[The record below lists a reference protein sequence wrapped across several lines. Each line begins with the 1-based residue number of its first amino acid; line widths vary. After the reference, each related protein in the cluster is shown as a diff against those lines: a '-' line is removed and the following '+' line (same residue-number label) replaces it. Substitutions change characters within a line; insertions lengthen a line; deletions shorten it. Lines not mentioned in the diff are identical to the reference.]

1 MFDGLFE
8 IIGSIVLFVGYIVGN
23 NSFPTPLT
31 SAEEREYIDK
41 FKAGDLEAKNILI
54 ERNLRLVVHIAKK
67 FSSIKEVEDL
77 ISVGTIGLIKGI
89 ESFDYTK
96 GTKLATYAARCIE
109 NEILML
115 IRNTKKIK
123 NEVFLQDP
131 IGTDKDGNEI
141 SLIDILNSG
150 EDTIIDIVE
159 QKIAINKMY
168 KKLGNVLNE
177 KEQIIIKLRYGLIDG
192 KIKTQK
198 EIAKKLNISRSY
210 VSRIEKKALTKLNRE
225 LLFKK

>member
-1 MFDGLFE
+1 M
-8 IIGSIVLFVGYIVGN
+8 IGSIFSIIGAIILFTGYIVGN
-23 NSFPTPLT
+23 NSFPVPLN
-31 SAEEREYIDK
+31 SAEEKEYINR
-41 FKAGDLEAKNILI
+41 FKSGDMSAKNILI

-67 FSSIKEVEDL
+67 FSSIKDVEDL

-89 ESFDYTK
+89 ESFDYNK

-115 IRNTKKIK
+115 IRNSKKVR

-131 IGTDKDGNEI
+131 IGTDKEGNEI

-159 QKIAINKMY
+159 QKITIKKMY
-168 KKLGNVLNE
+168 EKLNAILNE

-210 VSRIEKKALTKLNRE
+210 VSRIEKKALIKLNKE
-225 LLFKK
+225 LLLKK

>member
-1 MFDGLFE
+1 MLDGIFE
-8 IIGSIVLFVGYIVGN
+8 IISGVVLFVGYIVGN

-31 SAEEREYIDK
+31 SAEEKEYIDK
-41 FKAGDLEAKNILI
+41 FKSGDLEAKNILI

-115 IRNTKKIK
+115 IRNTKKTK

-131 IGTDKDGNEI
+131 IGTDKEGNEI
-141 SLIDILNSG
+141 SLIDILNSS
-150 EDTIIDIVE
+150 EDTIIDVVE
-159 QKIAINKMY
+159 QKMAIKKMY
-168 KKLGNVLNE
+168 IKLNNVLNE
-177 KEQIIIKLRYGLIDG
+177 KEKIIIKLRYGLIDG

-210 VSRIEKKALTKLNRE
+210 VSRIEKKALNKLNKE
-225 LLFKK
+225 LLLKR

>member
-1 MFDGLFE
+1 M
-8 IIGSIVLFVGYIVGN
+8 IGSFFGIMGAVILFTGYIVGN
-23 NSFPTPLT
+23 NSFPVPL
-31 SAEEREYIDK
+31 SSSEEREYINK
-41 FKAGDLEAKNILI
+41 FKLGDLDAKNILI

-89 ESFDYTK
+89 ESFDYNK

-115 IRNTKKIK
+115 IRNSKKSK
-123 NEVFLQDP
+123 NEVFLQEP
-131 IGTDKDGNEI
+131 IGTDKEGNEI

-159 QKIAINKMY
+159 QKIAIKKMY
-168 KKLGNVLNE
+168 IKLENVLNE
-177 KEQIIIKLRYGLIDG
+177 KEKIIIKLRYGLIDG

-210 VSRIEKKALTKLNRE
+210 VSRIEKKALNKLNKE
-225 LLFKK
+225 LLVKI

>member
-1 MFDGLFE
+1 M
-8 IIGSIVLFVGYIVGN
+8 GSVVLFVGYIVGN

-31 SAEEREYIDK
+31 SEQEKEYIDR

-67 FSSIKEVEDL
+67 FSSIKDVEDL

-89 ESFDYTK
+89 ESFDYVK

-115 IRNTKKIK
+115 IRNTKKTK

-131 IGTDKDGNEI
+131 IGTDKEGNEI
-141 SLIDILNSG
+141 SLIDILNSSD
-150 EDTIIDIVE
+150 DTIIDIVE
-159 QKIAINKMY
+159 QKLTIKKMY
-168 KKLGNVLNE
+168 KKLNNILNE
-177 KEQIIIKLRYGLIDG
+177 KEQIIIKLRYGLI
-192 KIKTQK
+192 
-198 EIAKKLNISRSY
+198 
-210 VSRIEKKALTKLNRE
+210 
-225 LLFKK
+225 

>member
-1 MFDGLFE
+1 M
-8 IIGSIVLFVGYIVGN
+8 IGSLFSIISNVILFTGYIVGN
-23 NSFPTPLT
+23 NSFPVPLT
-31 SAEEREYIDK
+31 TSEEKEYIDRY
-41 FKAGDLEAKNILI
+41 KAGDLEAKNILI

-77 ISVGTIGLIKGI
+77 ISVGSIGLIKGI

-115 IRNTKKIK
+115 IRNSKKTK

-131 IGTDKDGNEI
+131 IGTDKEGNEI

-150 EDTIIDIVE
+150 EDTIVDIVE
-159 QKIAINKMY
+159 QKLAIKKMY
-168 KKLGNVLNE
+168 SKLKDVLNE
-177 KEQIIIKLRYGLIDG
+177 KEQIIIKLRYGLVDG

-210 VSRIEKKALTKLNRE
+210 VSRIEKKALNKLNKE
-225 LLFKK
+225 LLLKK

>member
-1 MFDGLFE
+1 M
-8 IIGSIVLFVGYIVGN
+8 IGSLFSIISNVILFTGYIVGN
-23 NSFPTPLT
+23 NSFPVPLT
-31 SAEEREYIDK
+31 TSEEKEYIDRY
-41 FKAGDLEAKNILI
+41 KAGDLEAKNILI

-77 ISVGTIGLIKGI
+77 ISVGSIGLIKGI

-115 IRNTKKIK
+115 IRNSKKTK

-131 IGTDKDGNEI
+131 IGTDKEGNEI

-150 EDTIIDIVE
+150 EDTIVDIVE
-159 QKIAINKMY
+159 QKLAIKKMY
-168 KKLGNVLNE
+168 SKLNDVLNE
-177 KEQIIIKLRYGLIDG
+177 KEQIIIKLRYGLVDG

-210 VSRIEKKALTKLNRE
+210 VSRIEKKALNKLNKE
-225 LLFKK
+225 LLLKN

>member
-1 MFDGLFE
+1 MINSLLNVIGNTILFT
-8 IIGSIVLFVGYIVGN
+8 GYIVGN
-23 NSFPTPLT
+23 SSFPNPLT
-31 SAEEREYIDK
+31 SSEEKEYINK
-41 FKAGDLEAKNILI
+41 FKSGDLSAKDILI

-67 FSSIKEVEDL
+67 FSSVKEIEDL

-89 ESFDYTK
+89 ESFDFKK

-115 IRNTKKIK
+115 IRNSKKFK
-123 NEVFLQDP
+123 NEVFLQDS
-131 IGTDKDGNEI
+131 IGTDKEGNEI

-150 EDTIIDIVE
+150 EDSIIDTVE
-159 QKIAINKMY
+159 QKLVVKKMY
-168 KKLGNVLNE
+168 NKLNDILSE

-192 KIKTQK
+192 EIKTQK

-210 VSRIEKKALTKLNRE
+210 VSRIEKKALIKLNKE
-225 LLFKK
+225 LKLKR

>member
-1 MFDGLFE
+1 M
-8 IIGSIVLFVGYIVGN
+8 IGSIFGIIGAIILFTGYIVGN
-23 NSFPTPLT
+23 NSFPVPLS
-31 SAEEREYIDK
+31 SAEEKEYINR
-41 FKAGDLEAKNILI
+41 FKSGDMNAKNILI

-67 FSSIKEVEDL
+67 FSSIKDVEDL

-89 ESFDYTK
+89 ESFDYNK

-115 IRNTKKIK
+115 IRNSKKVR

-131 IGTDKDGNEI
+131 IGTDKEGNEI

-159 QKIAINKMY
+159 QKITIKKMY
-168 KKLGNVLNE
+168 EKLNDILNE
-177 KEQIIIKLRYGLIDG
+177 KEQIIIKLRYGLVDG

-210 VSRIEKKALTKLNRE
+210 VSRIEKKALTKLNKE
-225 LLFKK
+225 LLLKK

>member
-1 MFDGLFE
+1 MISGFFNIIANVILFT
-8 IIGSIVLFVGYIVGN
+8 GYIVGN
-23 NSFPTPLT
+23 NSFPVPLT
-31 SAEEREYIDK
+31 SSEEKEYINR
-41 FKAGDLEAKNILI
+41 FKSGDLNAKNILI

-96 GTKLATYAARCIE
+96 GTKLATYASRCIE

-115 IRNTKKIK
+115 IRNSKKNK
-123 NEVFLQDP
+123 NEVFLQEP
-131 IGTDKDGNEI
+131 IGVDKEGNEI

-150 EDTIIDIVE
+150 EDTIVDIVE
-159 QKIAINKMY
+159 QKLAIKKMY
-168 KKLGNVLNE
+168 NKLNDILSE

-198 EIAKKLNISRSY
+198 EIAKNLNISRSY
-210 VSRIEKKALTKLNRE
+210 VSRIEKKALEKLNKE

>member
-1 MFDGLFE
+1 MFDGIFE
-8 IIGSIVLFVGYIVGN
+8 IISGVVLFVGYIVGN

-31 SAEEREYIDK
+31 SAEEKEYIDK
-41 FKAGDLEAKNILI
+41 FKSGDLEAKNILI

-115 IRNTKKIK
+115 IRNTKKTK

-131 IGTDKDGNEI
+131 IGTDKEGNEI
-141 SLIDILNSG
+141 SLIDILNSS
-150 EDTIIDIVE
+150 EDTIIDVVE
-159 QKIAINKMY
+159 QKMAIKKMY
-168 KKLGNVLNE
+168 IKLNNVLNE
-177 KEQIIIKLRYGLIDG
+177 KEKIIIKLRYGLIDG

-210 VSRIEKKALTKLNRE
+210 VSRIEKKALNKLNKE
-225 LLFKK
+225 LLLKR

>member
-1 MFDGLFE
+1 MISGFFNIIANVILFT
-8 IIGSIVLFVGYIVGN
+8 GYIVGN
-23 NSFPTPLT
+23 NSFPVPLT
-31 SAEEREYIDK
+31 SSEEKEYINR
-41 FKAGDLEAKNILI
+41 FKSGDLNAKNILI

-96 GTKLATYAARCIE
+96 GTKLATYASRCIE

-115 IRNTKKIK
+115 IRNSKKNK
-123 NEVFLQDP
+123 NEVFLQEP
-131 IGTDKDGNEI
+131 IGVDKEGNEI

-150 EDTIIDIVE
+150 EDTIVDIVE
-159 QKIAINKMY
+159 QKLAIKKMY
-168 KKLGNVLNE
+168 NKLNDILSE

-210 VSRIEKKALTKLNRE
+210 VSRIEKKALEKLNKE

>member
-1 MFDGLFE
+1 MISGLIN
-8 IIGSIVLFVGYIVGN
+8 IIGSVTLFTGYIVGN
-23 NSFPTPLT
+23 NSFPTPL
-31 SAEEREYIDK
+31 SDKEERDCIDR
-41 FKAGDLEAKNILI
+41 FKSGDLEAKNMLI

-67 FSSIKEVEDL
+67 FSSIKDVEDL
-77 ISVGTIGLIKGI
+77 ISVGTIGLIKAI
-89 ESFDYTK
+89 ESFDNKK
-96 GTKLATYAARCIE
+96 GAKLATYASRCIE

-131 IGTDKDGNEI
+131 IGTDKEGNEI

-150 EDTIIDIVE
+150 DDPIADIVE
-159 QKIAINKMY
+159 ERLII
-168 KKLGNVLNE
+168 KKLYGKLKDILTE
-177 KEQIIIKLRYGLIDG
+177 KEQVIIKLRYGLVDG

-210 VSRIEKKALTKLNRE
+210 VSRIEKKALIKLNKE
-225 LLFKK
+225 LILKK

>member
-1 MFDGLFE
+1 MISGFFNIIANVILFT
-8 IIGSIVLFVGYIVGN
+8 GYIVGN
-23 NSFPTPLT
+23 NSFQVPLT
-31 SAEEREYIDK
+31 SSEEKEYINR
-41 FKAGDLEAKNILI
+41 FKSGDLNAKNILI

-96 GTKLATYAARCIE
+96 GTKLATYASRCIE

-115 IRNTKKIK
+115 IRNSKKNK
-123 NEVFLQDP
+123 NEVFLQEP
-131 IGTDKDGNEI
+131 IGVDKEGNEI

-150 EDTIIDIVE
+150 EDTIVDIVE
-159 QKIAINKMY
+159 QKLAIKKMY
-168 KKLGNVLNE
+168 NKLNDILSE

-210 VSRIEKKALTKLNRE
+210 VSRIEKKALEKLNKE

>member
-1 MFDGLFE
+1 MLDNLFE
-8 IIGSIVLFVGYIVGN
+8 IIGSVVLFVGYIVGN
-23 NSFPTPLT
+23 NSLPTPFT
-31 SAEEREYIDK
+31 SEQEKEYIDR

-67 FSSIKEVEDL
+67 FSSIKDVEDL

-89 ESFDYTK
+89 ESFDYVK

-115 IRNTKKIK
+115 IRNTKKTK

-131 IGTDKDGNEI
+131 IGTDKEGNEI
-141 SLIDILNSG
+141 SLIDILNSSD
-150 EDTIIDIVE
+150 DTIIDIVE
-159 QKIAINKMY
+159 QKLTINKMY
-168 KKLGNVLNE
+168 KKLNNILNE

-210 VSRIEKKALTKLNRE
+210 VSRIEKKALSKLNKE

>member
-1 MFDGLFE
+1 MLDNLFE
-8 IIGSIVLFVGYIVGN
+8 IISSVVLFVGYIVGN

-31 SAEEREYIDK
+31 SEQEKEYIDR

-67 FSSIKEVEDL
+67 FSSIKDVEDL

-89 ESFDYTK
+89 ESFDYVK

-115 IRNTKKIK
+115 IRNSKKIK

-131 IGTDKDGNEI
+131 IGTDKEGNEI
-141 SLIDILNSG
+141 SLIDILNSSD
-150 EDTIIDIVE
+150 DTIIDIVE
-159 QKIAINKMY
+159 QKLTIKKMY
-168 KKLGNVLNE
+168 KKLNNILSE

-192 KIKTQK
+192 KVKTQK

-210 VSRIEKKALTKLNRE
+210 VSRIEKKALSKLNKE
-225 LLFKK
+225 LLLKK

>member
-1 MFDGLFE
+1 MLDNLFE
-8 IIGSIVLFVGYIVGN
+8 IISSVVLFVGYIVGN

-31 SAEEREYIDK
+31 SEQEKEYIDR

-67 FSSIKEVEDL
+67 FSSIKDVEDL

-89 ESFDYTK
+89 ESFDYVK

-115 IRNTKKIK
+115 IRNSKKTK

-131 IGTDKDGNEI
+131 IGTDKEGNEI
-141 SLIDILNSG
+141 SLIDILNSSD
-150 EDTIIDIVE
+150 DTIIDIVE
-159 QKIAINKMY
+159 QKLTIKKMY
-168 KKLGNVLNE
+168 KKLNNILSE

-192 KIKTQK
+192 KVKTQK

-210 VSRIEKKALTKLNRE
+210 VSRIEKKALSKLNKE
-225 LLFKK
+225 LLLKK

>member
-1 MFDGLFE
+1 M
-8 IIGSIVLFVGYIVGN
+8 IGSLLSTVFNIFIFAGYIVGN
-23 NSFPTPLT
+23 NSFPVPL
-31 SAEEREYIDK
+31 SSIEEKKYISQYK
-41 FKAGDLEAKNILI
+41 SGDLTAKNILI

-96 GTKLATYAARCIE
+96 GTKLATYASRCIE

-115 IRNTKKIK
+115 IRNNKKNR
-123 NEVFLQDP
+123 NEVFLQEP
-131 IGTDKDGNEI
+131 IGIDKEGNEI

-150 EDTIIDIVE
+150 EDTILDIVE
-159 QKIAINKMY
+159 QKLSINKMY
-168 KKLGNVLNE
+168 SKFNDILNE

-210 VSRIEKKALTKLNRE
+210 VSRIEKKALNKLNRG
-225 LLFKK
+225 LLSNK

>member
-1 MFDGLFE
+1 MISGFFNIIANVILFT
-8 IIGSIVLFVGYIVGN
+8 GYIVGN
-23 NSFPTPLT
+23 NSFPVPLT
-31 SAEEREYIDK
+31 SSEEKEYINR
-41 FKAGDLEAKNILI
+41 FKSGDLNAKNILI

-96 GTKLATYAARCIE
+96 GTKLATYASRCIE

-115 IRNTKKIK
+115 IRNSKKNK
-123 NEVFLQDP
+123 NEVFLQEP
-131 IGTDKDGNEI
+131 IGVDKEGNEI

-150 EDTIIDIVE
+150 EDTIVDIVE
-159 QKIAINKMY
+159 QKLAIKKMY
-168 KKLGNVLNE
+168 NKLNDILSE

-198 EIAKKLNISRSY
+198 EIANKLNNSRAY
-210 VSRIEKKALTKLNRE
+210 VSRIEKMALEKLNKE

>member
-1 MFDGLFE
+1 M
-8 IIGSIVLFVGYIVGN
+8 
-23 NSFPTPLT
+23 
-31 SAEEREYIDK
+31 
-41 FKAGDLEAKNILI
+41 EAKNILI

-67 FSSIKEVEDL
+67 FSSIKDVEDL

-89 ESFDYTK
+89 ESFDYVK

-115 IRNTKKIK
+115 IRNTKKTK

-131 IGTDKDGNEI
+131 IGTDKEGNEI
-141 SLIDILNSG
+141 SLIDILNSSD
-150 EDTIIDIVE
+150 DTIIDIVE
-159 QKIAINKMY
+159 QKLTIKKMY
-168 KKLGNVLNE
+168 KKLNNILNE

-210 VSRIEKKALTKLNRE
+210 VSRIEKKALSKLNKE

>member
-1 MFDGLFE
+1 MISGFLNIIANVILFT
-8 IIGSIVLFVGYIVGN
+8 GYIVGN
-23 NSFPTPLT
+23 NSFPVPLT
-31 SAEEREYIDK
+31 SSEEKEYINR
-41 FKAGDLEAKNILI
+41 FKSGDLSAKNILI

-96 GTKLATYAARCIE
+96 GTKLATYASRCIE

-115 IRNTKKIK
+115 IRNSKKNK
-123 NEVFLQDP
+123 NEVFLQEP
-131 IGTDKDGNEI
+131 IGVDKEGNEI

-150 EDTIIDIVE
+150 EDTIVDIVE
-159 QKIAINKMY
+159 QKIAIKKMY
-168 KKLGNVLNE
+168 SKLNDILSE

-210 VSRIEKKALTKLNRE
+210 VSRIEKKALDKLNKE

>member
-1 MFDGLFE
+1 M
-8 IIGSIVLFVGYIVGN
+8 IGSLFSIISNVILFTGYIVGN
-23 NSFPTPLT
+23 NSFPVPLT
-31 SAEEREYIDK
+31 TSEEKEYIDRY
-41 FKAGDLEAKNILI
+41 KAGDLEAKNILI

-77 ISVGTIGLIKGI
+77 ISVGSIGLIKGI

-115 IRNTKKIK
+115 IRNSKKTK

-131 IGTDKDGNEI
+131 IGTDKEGNEI

-150 EDTIIDIVE
+150 EDTIVDIVE
-159 QKIAINKMY
+159 QKLAIKKMY
-168 KKLGNVLNE
+168 SKLNDVLNE
-177 KEQIIIKLRYGLIDG
+177 KEQIIIKLRYGLVDG

-210 VSRIEKKALTKLNRE
+210 VSRIEKKALNKLNKE
-225 LLFKK
+225 LLLKK

>member
-1 MFDGLFE
+1 MISGFFNIIANVILFT
-8 IIGSIVLFVGYIVGN
+8 GYIVGN
-23 NSFPTPLT
+23 NSFPVPLT
-31 SAEEREYIDK
+31 SSEEKEYINR
-41 FKAGDLEAKNILI
+41 FKSGDLNAKNILI

-96 GTKLATYAARCIE
+96 GTKLATYASRCIE

-115 IRNTKKIK
+115 IRNSKKNK
-123 NEVFLQDP
+123 NEVFLQEP
-131 IGTDKDGNEI
+131 IGVDKEGNEI
-141 SLIDILNSG
+141 SLIDILNGG
-150 EDTIIDIVE
+150 EDTIVDIVE
-159 QKIAINKMY
+159 QKLAIKKMY
-168 KKLGNVLNE
+168 NKLNDILSE

-210 VSRIEKKALTKLNRE
+210 VSRIEKKALEKLNKE

>member
-1 MFDGLFE
+1 MLDNVFE
-8 IIGSIVLFVGYIVGN
+8 IICSVVLFIGYIVGN
-23 NSFPTPLT
+23 NSFPNPLT
-31 SAEEREYIDK
+31 SEQEKKYIDR
-41 FKAGDLEAKNILI
+41 FKAGDLKAKNILI

-67 FSSIKEVEDL
+67 FSSIKDVEDL

-89 ESFDYTK
+89 ESFDYVK

-115 IRNTKKIK
+115 IRNSKKTK

-131 IGTDKDGNEI
+131 IGTDKEGNEI
-141 SLIDILNSG
+141 SLIDVLNSSD
-150 EDTIIDIVE
+150 DTIIDIVE
-159 QKIAINKMY
+159 QKLTIKKMY
-168 KKLGNVLNE
+168 KKLNDILTE
-177 KEQIIIKLRYGLIDG
+177 KEQLIIKLRYGLIDG

-210 VSRIEKKALTKLNRE
+210 VSRIEKKALMKLNKE
-225 LLFKK
+225 LFIKK

>member
-1 MFDGLFE
+1 M
-8 IIGSIVLFVGYIVGN
+8 IGSLFSIISNVILFTGYIVGN
-23 NSFPTPLT
+23 NSFPVPLT
-31 SAEEREYIDK
+31 TSEEKEYIDK
-41 FKAGDLEAKNILI
+41 YKAGDLEAKNILI

-67 FSSIKEVEDL
+67 FSSIREVEDL
-77 ISVGTIGLIKGI
+77 ISVGSIGLIKGI

-115 IRNTKKIK
+115 IRNSKKTK

-131 IGTDKDGNEI
+131 IGTDKEGNEI

-150 EDTIIDIVE
+150 EDTIVDIVE
-159 QKIAINKMY
+159 QKLAIKKMY
-168 KKLGNVLNE
+168 SKLNDVLTE
-177 KEQIIIKLRYGLIDG
+177 KEQIIIKLRYGLVDG

-210 VSRIEKKALTKLNRE
+210 VSRIEKKALNKLNKE
-225 LLFKK
+225 LLLKK

>member
-1 MFDGLFE
+1 MISGFFNIIANVILFT
-8 IIGSIVLFVGYIVGN
+8 GYIVGN
-23 NSFPTPLT
+23 NSFPVPLT
-31 SAEEREYIDK
+31 SSEEKEYINK
-41 FKAGDLEAKNILI
+41 FKSGDLNAKNILI

-96 GTKLATYAARCIE
+96 GTKLATYASRCIE

-115 IRNTKKIK
+115 IRNSKKNK
-123 NEVFLQDP
+123 NEVFLQEP
-131 IGTDKDGNEI
+131 IGVDKEGNEI

-150 EDTIIDIVE
+150 EDTIVDIVE
-159 QKIAINKMY
+159 QKLAIKKMY
-168 KKLGNVLNE
+168 NKLNDILSE

-210 VSRIEKKALTKLNRE
+210 VSRIEKKALDKLNKE

>member
-1 MFDGLFE
+1 MIVSLVNM
-8 IIGSIVLFVGYIVGN
+8 IGSVVLFTGYIVGN
-23 NSFPTPLT
+23 HSFPIPLT
-31 SAEEREYIDK
+31 SFEEKEHIER
-41 FKAGDLEAKNILI
+41 FKAGDLNSKNILI

-96 GTKLATYAARCIE
+96 GTKLATYASRCIE

-115 IRNTKKIK
+115 IRNNKKNR
-123 NEVFLQDP
+123 NEIFLQEP
-131 IGTDKDGNEI
+131 IGTDKEGNEI

-150 EDTIIDIVE
+150 DDTIIDVVE
-159 QKIAINKMY
+159 QKLAIKKMY
-168 KKLGNVLNE
+168 SKMNILSD
-177 KEQIIIKLRYGLIDG
+177 KERLIIELRYGLIDG
-192 KIKTQK
+192 NIKTQK

-210 VSRIEKKALTKLNRE
+210 VSRIEKKALRKLNKE
-225 LLFKK
+225 LFKKNN

>member
-1 MFDGLFE
+1 M
-8 IIGSIVLFVGYIVGN
+8 IGSFFSIVGAVILFTGYIVGN
-23 NSFPTPLT
+23 NSFPVPLS
-31 SAEEREYIDK
+31 SAEEREYINK
-41 FKAGDLEAKNILI
+41 FKSGDLNAKNILI

-89 ESFDYTK
+89 ESFDYNK

-115 IRNTKKIK
+115 IRNSKKSR
-123 NEVFLQDP
+123 NEVFLQEP
-131 IGTDKDGNEI
+131 IGTDKEGNEI

-159 QKIAINKMY
+159 QKIAIKKMY
-168 KKLGNVLNE
+168 AKLENALNE
-177 KEQIIIKLRYGLIDG
+177 KEKIIIKLRYGLIDG
-192 KIKTQK
+192 RIKTQK
-198 EIAKKLNISRSY
+198 EIARKLNISRSY
-210 VSRIEKKALTKLNRE
+210 VSRIEKKALNKLNKE
-225 LLFKK
+225 LLVKR

>member
-1 MFDGLFE
+1 M
-8 IIGSIVLFVGYIVGN
+8 IGSLLSIMSNIFIFTGYIVGN
-23 NSFPTPLT
+23 NSFPVPL
-31 SAEEREYIDK
+31 SSSEEKKYLSD
-41 FKAGDLEAKNILI
+41 FKAGDMEAKNILI

-96 GTKLATYAARCIE
+96 GTKLATYASRCIE

-115 IRNTKKIK
+115 IRNSKKNR
-123 NEVFLQDP
+123 NEVFLQEP
-131 IGTDKDGNEI
+131 IGTDKEGNEI
-141 SLIDILNSG
+141 TLIDILNSG
-150 EDTIIDIVE
+150 EDTIVDIVE
-159 QKIAINKMY
+159 QKLSIKKMY
-168 KKLGNVLNE
+168 SKLNDILNE

-210 VSRIEKKALTKLNRE
+210 VSRIEKKALNKLNKG
-225 LLFKK
+225 LLLKK

>member
-1 MFDGLFE
+1 M
-8 IIGSIVLFVGYIVGN
+8 IGSIFGIIGAIILFTGYIVGN
-23 NSFPTPLT
+23 NSFPVPLS
-31 SAEEREYIDK
+31 SAEEKEYINR
-41 FKAGDLEAKNILI
+41 FKSGDMNAKNILI

-67 FSSIKEVEDL
+67 FSSIKDVEDL

-89 ESFDYTK
+89 ESFDYNK

-115 IRNTKKIK
+115 IRNSKKVR

-131 IGTDKDGNEI
+131 IGTDKEGNEI

-159 QKIAINKMY
+159 QKITLKKMY
-168 KKLGNVLNE
+168 EKLNDILNE
-177 KEQIIIKLRYGLIDG
+177 KEQIIIKLRYGLVDG

-210 VSRIEKKALTKLNRE
+210 VSRIEKKALTKLNKE
-225 LLFKK
+225 LLLKK